1 MSANEEQT
9 NVVRFNISYI
19 NRFNISLGIAMK
31 IAQLVQSLD
40 EAGARSPAQQRSMQA
55 AATGKQRRFRPQT
68 SVTTNPPVP
77 QSTQAVP
84 VPQSSQAVPAPQS
97 TQAVPAPQTPNP
109 DPTLSQ
115 PLPADDPNKPGL
127 STRIGQGLGKL
138 AKGIGAVAGVPAGI
152 GRAIKKG
159 YQAGA
164 NTVGG
169 PGASSTNAAAPSS
182 GGGSTELD
190 QLRATLQAM
199 DQRMRRAGF
208 ESKK

>member
-40 EAGARSPAQQRSMQA
+40 EAGARSPAQQRSMKA
-55 AATGKQRRFRPQT
+55 AATGQQRRFRPQT
-68 SVTTNPPVP
+68 SVTTNPPAP
-77 QSTQAVP
+77 QPTQA
-84 VPQSSQAVPAPQS
+84 APAQ
-97 TQAVPAPQTPNP
+97 QTPNP

-169 PGASSTNAAAPSS
+169 PGAASTNAAAPSS

>member
-9 NVVRFNISYI
+9 NVVRFNIKDI

-31 IAQLVQSLD
+31 IEHLVKALAEAPRPRLQPVSQRPRFGSSRAQ
-40 EAGARSPAQQRSMQA
+40 
-55 AATGKQRRFRPQT
+55 TN
-68 SVTTNPPVP
+68 VTTNAP
-77 QSTQAVP
+77 QQQA
-84 VPQSSQAVPAPQS
+84 QTAPAPQQ
-97 TQAVPAPQTPNP
+97 QAQAPTG
-109 DPTLSQ
+109 DPTLNQ
-115 PLPADDPNKPGL
+115 PLPPQDPNRPGL
-127 STRIGQGLGKL
+127 GTRIGQGIGKL
-138 AKGIGAVAGVPAGI
+138 AKGLGAVAGVPAGI

-169 PGASSTNAAAPSS
+169 PGAAPSGGAAAPSS
-182 GGGSTELD
+182 GGGSAELD

-208 ESKK
+208 ESKER